1 MRISSAM
8 SALAAC
14 IVSHVA
20 VAQSV
25 HVPLLPKPSGSHAV
39 GTRVMYLSD
48 TTRRDA
54 DFPRARPV
62 TLQLWYPAA
71 RANAARPAPY
81 LYEGELGKVL
91 LRDSYY
97 GMDSTTLIAWRTVR
111 THSFVD
117 APVAKGRFPLVAYS
131 VGLGVAR
138 ANYTSIAEEL
148 ASHGYIVAMVESPL
162 QGMMVLPDGRTI
174 SDTAGLTG
182 EPAGHLRLATGWAR
196 DISFALDAIA
206 AGAMSKS
213 VDWAKVGAT
222 GHSSGGIVAVQA
234 CESDARI
241 KACVNMDG
249 GVSSPDGKPMAA
261 FVEHGVTKP
270 TLFLRSQP
278 IYDDSTLARRGM
290 TRAEWVKRGEGG
302 RIGFDSLVARS
313 RGPLRVAFVAGTG
326 HFSFS
331 DAAFVMPTAITRFGG
346 RIIEP
351 TRGWTVITS
360 AVRAYFDET
369 LSGGKGALDAVA
381 ARYPELTLP
390 KQ

>member
-1 MRISSAM
+1 MRSS
-8 SALAAC
+8 SLCLALMLAPSL
-14 IVSHVA
+14 V
-20 VAQSV
+20 VAQGARVS
-25 HVPLLPKPSGSHAV
+25 PLPAPTGSYVV
-39 GTRVMYLSD
+39 GTRVTSLTD

-54 DFPRARPV
+54 DFPRARPI
-62 TLQLWYPAA
+62 TLQLWYPAVRTSAA
-71 RANAARPAPY
+71 RAAPY

-111 THSFVD
+111 THSFMN
-117 APVAKGRFPLVAYS
+117 ASVAKGRFPLVAYS

-174 SDTAGLTG
+174 SDTAGVTG
-182 EPAGHLRLATGWAR
+182 EPAGHLRYATGWAR
-196 DISFALDAIA
+196 DISYALDAIA

-234 CESDARI
+234 CESDARL

-278 IYDDSTLARRGM
+278 IYDDTTLARRGM

-369 LSGGKGALDAVA
+369 LSGKRGALAAVVA
-381 ARYPELTLP
+381 KYPELTTP
-390 KQ
+390 TQ